1 MVRLCKYKYIKSFQF
16 IQTKTSYDL
25 ILNVFQLQV
34 LIWIASGQIG
44 SSRMRF
50 DRPANGMVKVSWLT
64 DTGCLPVA
72 GTDLDSI
79 WIIGWTIVK

>member
-1 MVRLCKYKYIKSFQF
+1 MPVAGA
-16 IQTKTSYDL
+16 DPD
-25 ILNVFQLQV
+25 N
-34 LIWIASGQIG
+34 IWTIG